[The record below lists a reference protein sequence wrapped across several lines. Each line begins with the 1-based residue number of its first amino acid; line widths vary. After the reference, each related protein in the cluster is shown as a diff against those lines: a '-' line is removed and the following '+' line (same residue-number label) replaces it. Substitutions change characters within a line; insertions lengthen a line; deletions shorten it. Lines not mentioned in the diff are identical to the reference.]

1 MSTLNLGNCLV
12 YSSAINTRYIN
23 VFFVSRDEPTFLYAN
38 SVVHENKTTPSIL
51 THILSFT
58 DLSGSG
64 ICALSIQEM
73 GALFGQA
80 TIEMFPQMT

>member
-1 MSTLNLGNCLV
+1 MSLH
-12 YSSAINTRYIN
+12 
-23 VFFVSRDEPTFLYAN
+23 FLYAN

-58 DLSGSG
+58 DLSGGG

-80 TIEMFPQMT
+80 TIEMFPQMTQYTIILSIFCISFSLLQYF